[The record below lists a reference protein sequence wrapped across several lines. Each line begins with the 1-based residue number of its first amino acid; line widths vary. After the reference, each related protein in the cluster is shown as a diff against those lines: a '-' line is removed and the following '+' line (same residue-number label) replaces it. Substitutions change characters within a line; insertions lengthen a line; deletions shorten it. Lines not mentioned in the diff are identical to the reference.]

1 MLLLWNDTPEQEGE
15 AQPLKW
21 KVRFMVVGGI
31 LVHGRGWK
39 TNLTNSVRGRWWWRK
54 GKVVE
59 KMIGDWK
66 LAQKIYSCVLRLT

>member
-1 MLLLWNDTPEQEGE
+1 MLLLWNDTLEQEGE

-21 KVRFMVVGGI
+21 KVRFMVD
-31 LVHGRGWK
+31 GRGWK

-66 LAQKIYSCVLRLT
+66 LAQKIYSCVLRLTNTRFK